1 MLFALTAVLMLV
13 NINEI
18 NSVLMIFNRQIKDN
32 DKKIIEVIPK
42 LHELC
47 IVTGTLTFSASL
59 FGGLSLQFAYKLV
72 IF

>member
-1 MLFALTAVLMLV
+1 MLV

-18 NSVLMIFNRQIKDN
+18 NSVLMIFNRQIEAN
-32 DKKIIEVIPK
+32 DDKIIEAIPK

-47 IVTGTLTFSASL
+47 IVTGILTFSAAL
-59 FGGLSLQFAYKLV
+59 FGGLTLQFAYKLV